1 MEGTLSH
8 HWIQGWVHQE
18 VPNEEAAVE
27 TIGSPKDRSMD
38 EELIIGYA
46 ETH

>member
-1 MEGTLSH
+1 
-8 HWIQGWVHQE
+8 
-18 VPNEEAAVE
+18 VE

-46 ETH
+46 ETHWNGWPKQWRMGNP